1 MGRLNVDVASVTS
14 ALSET
19 RRGPSRPRRSPEYF
33 HLPRTPSVL
42 SYGVGVDST
51 AMLIELVSQGRK
63 PDLVLTADPGAEKPE
78 TYAYLDMMRGWMANH
93 DIEFHVVRYVTKR
106 FKNYPPYN
114 DLAGSLLTNGC
125 LPSIAFGRSSCSLK
139 YKAAPQEAFIKT
151 WQPAIDAWARGEK
164 VIRYIGY
171 DASKRDGQ
179 RYAHAATIED
189 PLFDNSYPLREW
201 LWDRD
206 ACENRIRAEGLP
218 VPPKSSCVF
227 CTAMKPDEVRALP
240 EYWLR
245 MIVLIEARA
254 APRLRTVEG
263 LWRRS
268 TKSKP
273 GRMTD
278 FIRAERLLPE
288 AEIDR
293 IIASAPTSLVRF
305 QEAAAQQPLDTR
317 PTLETWL
324 ERFHAISPERGTN
337 AQASLEPL
345 DAQHCRRAA

>member
-1 MGRLNVDVASVTS
+1 MGHHSPPGAGVSVTLVHG
-14 ALSET
+14 AQVT
-19 RRGPSRPRRSPEYF
+19 PARPGRSPDYL
-33 HLPRTPSVL
+33 HLPRTPTVL

-51 AMLIELVSQGRK
+51 AMLVELVSQGRK

-78 TYAYLDMMRGWMANH
+78 TYAYLDLMREWMARH
-93 DIEFHVVRYVTKR
+93 DIEFHLVRYITKR
-106 FKNYPPYN
+106 FKNYPAYN

-139 YKAAPQEAFIKT
+139 YKAAPQEAFIKA

-179 RYAHAATIED
+179 RYAHAATIDD

-201 LWDRD
+201 RWDRD
-206 ACENRIRAEGLP
+206 ACEDRIRAEGLP
-218 VPPKSSCVF
+218 IPLKSSCVF
-227 CTAMKPDEVRALP
+227 CTAMKPHEVRALP

-278 FIRAERLLPE
+278 FIRMERLLPK
-288 AEIDR
+288 AEIDH

-305 QEAAAQQPLDTR
+305 QEMAAHQPLDTR

-324 ERFHAISPERGTN
+324 ERFHAITPQGGPQCPSRY
-337 AQASLEPL
+337 
-345 DAQHCRRAA
+345 